1 MFKHKIKM
9 GTLYFSISSL
19 LKRRQSHIL
28 AFLISTLLSLP
39 LLAQVSEHGA
49 IKGKIITSDSLDAE
63 LVTVGLKGTNKGAT
77 TNTAGEF
84 TIEKV
89 PAGSYTLVVQIVGYE
104 TIETPVQVEAGETAT
119 VPNIQLKEDSKTL
132 HEVVVE
138 GNRNKFAR
146 RESDYVAR
154 LPITNLENPQVY
166 NTVTKEL
173 MQEQVI
179 VNFDDAIKNTP
190 GVTKLWTSTGR
201 GSDGAGYFSMRGF
214 SVQPSLVN
222 GIAGQTNGGIDPANI
237 EKLESIKGPSGT
249 LFGSSLISFGGLLN
263 IVTKKPY
270 ETFGGEISYTAGT
283 FDLNRI
289 TLDVNSPIN
298 KDKTLLVRLNSAYHY
313 EGSFQDAGFQKKLFV
328 APSVTYK
335 FNNRLSVNVTTE
347 IMNSE
352 GTNPLSVFLNRER
365 ALIRKTIDEL
375 DINWNKSFT
384 SNDITIKNQTLN
396 IFGQINYRIN
406 DQWTSQ
412 TNLSR
417 SIRTSDGYYSY
428 VMFQDKT
435 AGTMVANDDTLNR
448 LISDQTAVGKTTQ
461 AQQNFIGDFK
471 IGKMRNRVVAG
482 VDFLSLVLHNN
493 STPYVLFDRVNARS
507 FTPVSGSPDLSN
519 TQYNKLNE
527 EALAAKIAAST
538 QTNSKTGSET
548 RTYSAYVSNVLNVTP
563 KLLLMASLRF
573 DHFVNMGSY
582 NYANNTTT
590 ANTEY
595 SQNALSPKLGVVYQ
609 IVKDQLSVFGNYMNG
624 YRNVA
629 PVTPVLPDEFPGTFK
644 PQQANQLEGGVK
656 LDAFKHRL
664 SLTVCYYNLLV
675 TNITRSESVT
685 RNAINYNVTVQN
697 GSQQSEGFEVDLI
710 ASPIQGLN
718 LIGGYAF
725 NESKILQS
733 APATEGRRP
742 TTAGGKHQANAW
754 ISYTLTQGKAKGLGA
769 GFGGNY
775 MSENIITNTL
785 VTGEFA
791 LPAYIVANA
800 SVFYGTTKYRVAI
813 KVDNLTNEAYYAGWS
828 TIERQMPR
836 RLMASFTFKF

>member
-1 MFKHKIKM
+1 M
-9 GTLYFSISSL
+9 GTLYFSISRVF
-19 LKRRQSHIL
+19 KTRQSLVL
-28 AFLISTLLSLP
+28 ALLFSTLLAYP
-39 LLAQVSEHGA
+39 LAAQVSDNGTV
-49 IKGKIITSDSLDAE
+49 KGKIITADSLNAE
-63 LVTVGLKGTNKGAT
+63 LVVVGLKGTNKGAT
-77 TNTAGEF
+77 TNSKGEF
-84 TIEKV
+84 IIEQV
-89 PAGSYTLVVQIVGYE
+89 ASGSYILVVQIIGYE
-104 TIETPVQVEAGETAT
+104 TIETQVLVQAGETAS
-119 VPNIQLKEDSKTL
+119 VGNIRLKEDSKTL

-138 GNRNKFAR
+138 GNRNKFAN
-146 RESDYVAR
+146 RESEYVAR

-201 GSDGAGYFSMRGF
+201 GGDGAGYFSMRGF

-283 FDLNRI
+283 FDLSRI
-289 TLDVNSPIN
+289 ALDVNSPIN
-298 KDKTLLVRLNSAYHY
+298 KEKTLLVRLNSAYHY

-375 DINWNKSFT
+375 DIDWKKSFT

-417 SIRTSDGYYSY
+417 SIRTSNGYYSY
-428 VMFQDKT
+428 VMFQDRT
-435 AGTMVANDDTLNR
+435 GLTFNGIPVVNNDDTLNR

-471 IGKMRNRVVAG
+471 IGKMRNRLVAG
-482 VDFLSLVLHNN
+482 VDFLSLVLQNN

-507 FTPVSGSPDLSN
+507 FTPVTGSPDLNN

-527 EALAAKIAAST
+527 EALAAKIASSNL
-538 QTNSKTGSET
+538 TNAKTGSET

-609 IVKDQLSVFGNYMNG
+609 IVKDQVSVFGNYMNG

-629 PVTPVLPDEFPGTFK
+629 PVTSVLPDEFPGTFK

-685 RNAINYNVTVQN
+685 RNAIPYNVTVQN

-710 ASPIQGLN
+710 ASPLPGLN

-775 MSENIITNTL
+775 MSENLITNTL

-800 SVFYGTTKYRVAI
+800 SVFYGTPRYRVAI

-836 RLMASFTFKF
+836 RLMVSFTFKF

>member
-1 MFKHKIKM
+1 MA
-9 GTLYFSISSL
+9 TLYFSISRI
-19 LKRRQSHIL
+19 LKTRQSHFL
-28 AFLISTLLSLP
+28 ALLFSTLLTFP
-39 LLAQVSEHGA
+39 LAAQVSENGTV
-49 IKGKIITSDSLDAE
+49 KGKVITADSLNAE
-63 LVTVGLKGTNKGAT
+63 LVVVGLKGINKGAT
-77 TNTAGEF
+77 TNKEGEF
-84 TIEKV
+84 TIDQV

-104 TIETPVQVEAGETAT
+104 TIETPVQVQAGETTT
-119 VPNIQLKEDSKTL
+119 VENIQLKEDSKTL

-138 GNRNKFAR
+138 GNRNKFAQ

-154 LPITNLENPQVY
+154 LPISNLENPQVY

-298 KDKTLLVRLNSAYHY
+298 KEKTLLVRLNSAYHY

-328 APSVTYK
+328 APSITYK

-375 DINWNKSFT
+375 DIDWKKSFT
-384 SNDITIKNQTLN
+384 SNDITIKNQTIN

-428 VMFQDKT
+428 VMFQDRVGLT
-435 AGTMVANDDTLNR
+435 FNGVPAVNNDDTLNR

-471 IGKMRNRVVAG
+471 IGKMRNRLVAG

-493 STPYVLFDRVNARS
+493 STPYILFDRVNARS
-507 FTPVSGSPDLSN
+507 FTPVTGSSDPNN

-609 IVKDQLSVFGNYMNG
+609 IVKDKVSVFGNYMNG

-629 PVTPVLPDEFPGTFK
+629 PVTSLLPDEFPGTFK
-644 PQQANQLEGGVK
+644 PQQANQMEGGVK
-656 LDAFKHRL
+656 LEAFNQKL
-664 SLTVCYYNLLV
+664 SMTVCYYNLLV

-725 NESKILQS
+725 NESKILKS
-733 APATEGRRP
+733 APSTEGRRP

-754 ISYTLTQGKAKGLGA
+754 ISYTLTQGKVKGLGA
-769 GFGGNY
+769 GLGGNY
-775 MSENIITNTL
+775 MSENIITNSL
-785 VTGEFA
+785 ATGEFA
-791 LPAYIVANA
+791 LPSYVVANA
-800 SVFYGTTKYRVAI
+800 TVFYGTPRYRVAI

-836 RLMASFTFKF
+836 RFMASFTFKF